1 MGFEI
6 LNFFLT
12 FSHIVII
19 LIISFGWIWRK
30 SHNVY
35 VICNLCAF
43 FSWFIL
49 GYFKG
54 FGYCLLTD
62 IQWNFLM
69 NRGESNLP
77 ETFLEYFFNI
87 LKININ
93 TIDFPEVV
101 NYFKFFIIVT
111 FVFRLGYLYL
121 INKGNQPDITT

>member
-1 MGFEI
+1 MVFEI
-6 LNFFLT
+6 LNFFFT
-12 FSHIVII
+12 FSHVMII

-30 SHNVY
+30 SHLVY
-35 VICNLCAF
+35 MICNLCAI

-87 LKININ
+87 LKISSNA
-93 TIDFPEVV
+93 IDFPEVV
-101 NYFKFFIIVT
+101 NYFKFFVIVT
-111 FVFRLGYLYL
+111 FVFRLGYLYFFV
-121 INKGNQPDITT
+121 KRNQSDISI